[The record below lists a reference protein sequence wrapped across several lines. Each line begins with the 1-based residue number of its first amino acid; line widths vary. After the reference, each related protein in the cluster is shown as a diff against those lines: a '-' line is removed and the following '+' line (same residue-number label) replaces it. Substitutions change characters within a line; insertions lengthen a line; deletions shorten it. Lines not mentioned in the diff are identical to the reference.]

1 MTVKI
6 VLIWLSQNKKART
19 PSRMTDGGEVSD
31 QSIIKKIYSAVSE
44 GVSPTDI
51 GGDSQSVSQSGSAVP
66 LILSL
71 VLVRSFG
78 LGWKVEAELIILV

>member
-1 MTVKI
+1 MPNAQYGISFVRYQYICLTMTVKI

-44 GVSPTDI
+44 GVSTTDI
-51 GGDSQSVSQSGSAVP
+51 GGDSQSVSR
-66 LILSL
+66 SL
-71 VLVRSFG
+71 LFH
-78 LGWKVEAELIILV
+78 